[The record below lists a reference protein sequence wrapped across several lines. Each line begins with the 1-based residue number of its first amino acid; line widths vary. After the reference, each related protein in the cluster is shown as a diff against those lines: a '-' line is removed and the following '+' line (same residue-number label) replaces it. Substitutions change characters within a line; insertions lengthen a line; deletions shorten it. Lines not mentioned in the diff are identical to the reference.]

1 MSAPGVLPRLASRS
15 EEALSDWTDARA
27 EPGRAS
33 PPALR
38 TSRAD
43 VRSRRRRALAGTG
56 PALAPLPR
64 LAPSA
69 RRPRSRRGDGDGARR
84 DGAATAGVRGNRSR
98 SEPRDVGGRTPALRR
113 RRKADQCVG
122 GGAPAR
128 FRVLRPPHVY
138 VPPSLR
144 HRPGGDA
151 GRARAGGFVAS
162 LEFGVPKGPARPLWD
177 LYVQAVLPLTGR
189 LLRNGWREVGEF
201 LGGSIRDFW
210 KRHPLERQLE
220 WWHAASLHGVE
231 VRRLSL
237 GAAVVIRGRKTG
249 TS

>member
-56 PALAPLPR
+56 PALAPL
-64 LAPSA
+64 
-69 RRPRSRRGDGDGARR
+69 ARR

-151 GRARAGGFVAS
+151 GRARAGGAS
-162 LEFGVPKGPARPLWD
+162 GWLRRLAR
-177 LYVQAVLPLTGR
+177 
-189 LLRNGWREVGEF
+189 
-201 LGGSIRDFW
+201 
-210 KRHPLERQLE
+210 
-220 WWHAASLHGVE
+220 
-231 VRRLSL
+231 VRRPEGPRSPALGPLRPS
-237 GAAVVIRGRKTG
+237 GAAAHRPPPPERLARGRRLPRRVDP
-249 TS
+249 